1 MLLLLWQSPSDSPAC
16 DLEKGGGKTDQN
28 RGEVGGRKQG
38 KKKKKQTKNSSSEE
52 FLVAICGV
60 DPLHE
65 SDSGAG
71 TLSRLFNQTN

>member
-16 DLEKGGGKTDQN
+16 DLEKGGGKTEEHT
-28 RGEVGGRKQG
+28 REEERKKE
-38 KKKKKQTKNSSSEE
+38 KKNNQKDSLEE
-52 FLVAICGV
+52 FLVAICVV

-65 SDSGAG
+65 SYSGAG